1 MSSISY
7 KGLSQKEVI
16 ESAKKF
22 GKNIPETQSKNI
34 LLQTIKDIVFE
45 PMFILLVAAAL
56 IYFLL
61 GETSEGI
68 IMLAALTIVAGIS
81 LFQENR
87 SRNAIDTLKKISES
101 SAKVIR
107 DNNIIE
113 IPSEDIVIGDLIIT
127 EEGSKVPADARII
140 EVHDYSVSESMITGE
155 SLPVFKDLTK
165 KGNRIYKGTMVMSG
179 SSIAEVTEIG
189 SNTVYGKIGTSLS
202 DITTEKTPLQI
213 QINKFV
219 KIMVILGSIAFII
232 VWGIN
237 FILTGDIMQS
247 LLQGLTLAMSVLPEE
262 IPVAFSTFMALGAYK
277 LYRERVITKFPQTV
291 ETLGTAT
298 VICIDKTGTI
308 TENKMKL
315 VAVYDYSKD
324 ISYDLQNDQM
334 PVNEVLEYAMW
345 SSEPQPFDPMEISIH
360 QYYDKL
366 AANNKKADHKFIHE
380 YPLSGSPPMM
390 THIFQGKDKEIIVA
404 AKGGAES
411 ILADCNLTD
420 IEKNKIISK
429 SDEFAKKGY
438 RVLAVAKSNYQDLN
452 FPESQSDFEFEFLGL
467 TAFYD
472 PPKSNIK
479 NILNDFYKAGIKVKM
494 ITGDYSETAMAIA
507 KQTGFKGYEDIIT
520 GKEILELSE
529 DELKVISEK
538 KNIFARMFPE
548 AKLKV
553 VNALK
558 ANGEIVAMT
567 GDGVNDAPAIKAA
580 HIGIAMGDRG
590 SEITKKTAS
599 MILIDDDL
607 SSMVTAVAIGRRI
620 YENFKK
626 AVQYIISIHI
636 PIILIVTLPLI
647 FFWDFRN
654 IFSPVHVI
662 FLELI
667 MGPTCSI
674 IYENEPIEANS
685 MKRPPR
691 KMSGNF
697 LSKKELLISTI
708 QGIVITA
715 GCLAAGK
722 YFFDISG
729 DEDLGRTI
737 VFSTLIFSNL
747 FLTLVNRS
755 FYYSVFTTLKYKNN
769 LIFLIIGISLI
780 VLTGALY
787 FPPAVALFQ
796 LTELSLMQIIISF
809 LTAMICTG
817 WIEFYKVKVRRG
829 FDIVFMI

>member
-7 KGLSQKEVI
+7 KGLTQKEVL

-22 GKNIPETQSKNI
+22 GKNIPETQHKNI
-34 LLQTIKDIVFE
+34 LLQSAMDIVSE

-68 IMLAALTIVAGIS
+68 IMLIALTIVAGIS

-87 SRNAIDTLKKISES
+87 SRNAIDALKKISAS

-113 IPSEDIVIGDLIIT
+113 IPSEEIVIGDLIIT
-127 EEGSKVPADARII
+127 EEGSMVPADARII

-155 SLPVFKDLTK
+155 SAPVFKDLTE
-165 KGNRIYKGTMVMSG
+165 KGNKIYKGTMVMSG

-202 DITTEKTPLQI
+202 DISTEKTPLQL

-219 KIMVILGSIAFII
+219 KIMVILGSAAFLI

-237 FILTGDIMQS
+237 FILTGDIMHS

-315 VAVYDYSKD
+315 AAVYDYSKEK
-324 ISYDLQNDQM
+324 SYDLLNDQM
-334 PVNEVLEYAMW
+334 PFNEVLEYAMW
-345 SSEPQPFDPMEISIH
+345 SSEPHPFDPMEISIH

-366 AANNKKADHKFIHE
+366 ATNNKKVDYKFIHE

-390 THIFQGKDKEIIVA
+390 THIFQGKSDDNDIIIA

-411 ILADCNLTD
+411 ILANCNLSD
-420 IEKNKIISK
+420 IEKNKIISI

-452 FPESQSDFEFEFLGL
+452 FPESQSEFEFEFLGL

-494 ITGDYSETAMAIA
+494 ITGDYSETAQALA
-507 KQTGFKGYEDIIT
+507 KQIEFRGYDEIIT

-529 DELKVISEK
+529 DELKIISEK

-558 ANGEIVAMT
+558 ANDEIVAMT
-567 GDGVNDAPAIKAA
+567 GDGVNDAPAIKAS

-607 SSMVTAVAIGRRI
+607 SSMVTAIAIGRRI

-697 LSKKELLISTI
+697 LSKKELLISSI
-708 QGIVITA
+708 QGMVITA

-722 YFFDISG
+722 YFFDMSG
-729 DEDLGRTI
+729 DQDLGRTI

-780 VLTGALY
+780 VLAGALY

-796 LTELSLMQIIISF
+796 LTELTFMQIIICF
-809 LTAMICTG
+809 FTAMVCTV
-817 WIEFYKVKVRRG
+817 WIEFYKVKLRRG
-829 FDIVFMI
+829 

>member
-22 GKNIPETQSKNI
+22 GKNIPETKSKNI
-34 LLQTIKDIVFE
+34 LLQSIKDIVFE

-56 IYFLL
+56 IYFIL

-68 IMLAALTIVAGIS
+68 IMLIALTIVAGIS

-87 SRNAIDTLKKISES
+87 SRNAIDALKKLSES

-127 EEGSKVPADARII
+127 EEGSMVPADARII
-140 EVHDYSVSESMITGE
+140 EVHDYSVSESMMTGE
-155 SLPVFKDLTK
+155 SAPVFKDLTD

-189 SNTVYGKIGTSLS
+189 SNTVYGKIGTSLT
-202 DITTEKTPLQI
+202 DISTEKTPLQI

-219 KIMVILGSIAFII
+219 KVMVIFGSLAFLI

-308 TENKMKL
+308 TENKMEL
-315 VAVYDYSKD
+315 AAVYDYSKD
-324 ISYDLQNDQM
+324 FSYDLLNDQM
-334 PVNEVLEYAMW
+334 PFNEVIEYAMW

-360 QYYDKL
+360 QYYDNL
-366 AANNKKADHKFIHE
+366 ATHNKKTDHKFIHE

-390 THIFQGKDKEIIVA
+390 THIFQSKIKGKDNEIIIA

-411 ILADCNLTD
+411 ILANCNLSD

-438 RVLAVAKSNYQDLN
+438 RVLAVAKSNYKDLN
-452 FPESQSDFEFEFLGL
+452 FPETQSEFDLEFLGL

-472 PPKSNIK
+472 PPKNNIK
-479 NILNDFYKAGIKVKM
+479 NTLNKFYKAGIKVKM
-494 ITGDYSETAMAIA
+494 ITGDYSETAQALA
-507 KQTGFKGYEDIIT
+507 KQIGFKGSEDIIT

-567 GDGVNDAPAIKAA
+567 GDGVNDAPAIKAS

-599 MILIDDDL
+599 MVLIDDDL
-607 SSMVTAVAIGRRI
+607 SSMVTAIAIGRRI

-685 MKRPPR
+685 MNRPPR

-697 LSKKELLISTI
+697 LSKKELLISSI
-708 QGIVITA
+708 QGMVITA

-722 YFFDISG
+722 YFFDMSG
-729 DEDLGRTI
+729 DQDLGRTI

-769 LIFLIIGISLI
+769 LIFLIIGISLV
-780 VLTGALY
+780 VLAGSLF

-796 LTELSLMQIIISF
+796 LTELTFMQILICF
-809 LTAMICTG
+809 FTAMICTV
-817 WIEFYKVKVRRG
+817 WIEIYKVKVRRG
-829 FDIVFMI
+829 